1 MSENFQKKEQ
11 LLRGELQEKAQRL
24 LNIDNIRTQL
34 INEINQ
40 IQGKIQLLEELK
52 REKDKTEIKEDKPKD
67 KS

>member
-1 MSENFQKKEQ
+1 MNNDFEKKEQ
-11 LLRGELQEKAQRL
+11 LLRNELQQKAQRL

-52 REKDKTEIKEDKPKD
+52 KSTDKTQPDEKK
-67 KS
+67 